1 MPQASITKEEEDC
14 SHVKLPDEQT
24 KAALLAAY
32 QKELMAL
39 TPDMRRKEMP
49 IAEIQ
54 FKTNE
59 MQAMIDVIRKN
70 GGYYDTFNQF
80 DYYPI
85 YPSFQE
91 TIAILKQ
98 CGTEVGSKVTTENT
112 EKSCFSIRAARFQ
125 RISWHRQ
132 IQSLENASG
141 SIFRITAD
149 AR

>member
-1 MPQASITKEEEDC
+1 M
-14 SHVKLPDEQT
+14 KLPDEQT

-39 TPDMRRKEMP
+39 TPDMRREEMP

-80 DYYPI
+80 
-85 YPSFQE
+85 
-91 TIAILKQ
+91 
-98 CGTEVGSKVTTENT
+98 
-112 EKSCFSIRAARFQ
+112 
-125 RISWHRQ
+125 
-132 IQSLENASG
+132 
-141 SIFRITAD
+141 
-149 AR
+149 